1 MVKGQKILL
10 GITGS
15 IAAYKAVEVA
25 RGLVKKEALVQVVMT
40 ANACRFIAPL
50 TFAAVTGRPVCTDD
64 TDFMENGEMSHIS
77 LAAQSDLV
85 LIAPATANIIGKA
98 ANGIADDLL
107 STLLL
112 VARQPILMAPAMNC
126 RMHEHPAVQSNI
138 RLLGTRGVEILGP
151 CSGDLACGE
160 EGSGRMIDP
169 ADIIARVEEILTG
182 AGDLQGKKI
191 VVTAGPTREP
201 VDPVRFISNRS
212 SGKMGYA
219 IALAAA
225 RRGARVVLV
234 SGPTSLSRPAGLE
247 SYAGITTASEMREA
261 VLSHSEGAD
270 ALIMAAAVSDYR
282 PTDAAA
288 QKIKKQGDTLTI
300 VLEKTRDILT
310 EIGRHKKRP
319 LMVGFAAETEDLEKN
334 AQEKCRRKKLDLIVA
349 NDVSKPG
356 VGFDSDDN
364 EAVIM
369 TATGRAEHLPL
380 MSKTQLADRILDRV
394 AALLHSSVV

>member
-1 MVKGQKILL
+1 MVTGKRVLL
-10 GITGS
+10 GVTGS
-15 IAAYKAVEVA
+15 IAAYKAVEIA
-25 RGLVKKEALVQVVMT
+25 RGLVKKGVLVQVVMT
-40 ANACRFIAPL
+40 DSACRFVTPL
-50 TFAAVTGRPVCTDD
+50 TFAAVTGRPVCTNE
-64 TDFMENGEMSHIS
+64 TDFLENGEMSHIS
-77 LAAQSDLV
+77 LAAKSDLV
-85 LIAPATANIIGKA
+85 LVAPATANIMGKA

-112 VARQPILMAPAMNC
+112 VARPPILMAPAMNC
-126 RMHEHPAVQSNI
+126 RMHEHPAVQANI
-138 RLLGTRGVEILGP
+138 RLLTSRGIQMIGP

-169 ADIIARVEEILTG
+169 ADIIARAEEMLYG

-219 IALAAA
+219 IARAAA
-225 RRGARVVLV
+225 LRGASVVLV
-234 SGPTSLSRPAGLE
+234 SGPTALSRPAGLE

-261 VLSHSEGAD
+261 VLSHSRGAD
-270 ALIMAAAVSDYR
+270 VLIMAAAVSDYR

-300 VLEKTRDILT
+300 SLEKTPDILA
-310 EIGRHKKRP
+310 EIGGRAKRP
-319 LMVGFAAETEDLEKN
+319 LLVGFAAETENLEKN
-334 AQEKCRRKKLDLIVA
+334 AREKCRGKKLDLIVA

-356 VGFDSDDN
+356 IGFDSDDN

-369 TATGRAEHLPL
+369 TATGQAEHLPL
-380 MSKTQLADRILDRV
+380 MSKSQLADRILDRV
-394 AALLHSSVV
+394 AALMHSSVV

>member
-25 RGLVKKEALVQVVMT
+25 RGLVKKGALVQVVMT

-50 TFAAVTGRPVCTDD
+50 TFAAVTGRPACTDD

-77 LAAQSDLV
+77 LAAKSDLV
-85 LIAPATANIIGKA
+85 LVAPATANILGKA

-126 RMHEHPAVQSNI
+126 RMYEHPAVQSNI
-138 RLLGTRGVEILGP
+138 RLLGARGVEIIGP

-160 EGSGRMIDP
+160 EGSGRMTDP
-169 ADIIARVEEILTG
+169 ADIIARVEELLAGT
-182 AGDLQGKKI
+182 GDLQGKKI

-219 IALAAA
+219 IARAAA

-234 SGPTSLSRPAGLE
+234 SGPTSLSRPTGLE
-247 SYAGITTASEMREA
+247 YYAGITTASEMREA
-261 VLSHSEGAD
+261 VLSHSKGAD

-300 VLEKTRDILT
+300 VLEKTPDILA
-310 EIGRHKKRP
+310 EIGGRAIRP
-319 LMVGFAAETEDLEKN
+319 ILVGFAAETENLEKN
-334 AQEKCRRKKLDLIVA
+334 AREKSRSKKLDLIVA

-356 VGFDSDDN
+356 IGFDSDDN

-380 MSKTQLADRILDRV
+380 MSKNQLADRILDRV
-394 AALLHSSVV
+394 VALLHSSVV